1 MVAPLDTR
9 TELEEALETN
19 WNPYSQGIELGEVL
33 GSELGPSFRGE
44 LGSDLGSELG
54 SDLASKRVKYLAHHS
69 EPVLNYG

>member
-44 LGSDLGSELG
+44 LGSELG